1 MQVTELITRAWY
13 QSGIVAR
20 EFETVSDAET
30 ADGLMLL
37 NRLINRSAIEPE
49 LISYQGHLEV
59 TCVPDQE
66 EYFVKGLVSVREMT
80 FNDGE
85 IRFPMARYTTK
96 RYFST
101 GRVDNIS
108 SLPFHF
114 YFERFLNGGKIYLY
128 FLPDRNYTL
137 NITGKVVL
145 TELSISDN
153 LDAYDAW
160 FHDYLIF
167 LLARECCLW
176 RKRPVPL
183 EVNTEIERYKMLIK
197 NVSPAD
203 LSINKSNMFKNN
215 TMDWAEYNLGRGWEP

>member
-37 NRLINRSAIEPE
+37 NRLINRSAIEPN

-59 TCVPDQE
+59 SCVPGQE
-66 EYFVKGLVSVREMT
+66 EYSVPGLVDLREMT

-85 IRFPMARYTTK
+85 IRFQMKRDTTK
-96 RYFST
+96 RYFGS

-108 SLPFHF
+108 TLPFHF
-114 YFERFLNGGKIYLY
+114 YFERELNGGKIYLY
-128 FLPDRNYTL
+128 FLPDKPYLL
-137 NITGKVVL
+137 NITGKVSL
-145 TELSISDN
+145 TALLISDN
-153 LDAYDAW
+153 LNAYDGW
-160 FHDYLIF
+160 FHDYLTY

-176 RKRPVPL
+176 RKRPVPVQ
-183 EVNTEIERYKMLIK
+183 VNVEIDRYSNLIQSI
-197 NVSPAD
+197 SPAD
-203 LSINKSNMFKNN
+203 LTINSSPMFKGDSMNYA
-215 TMDWAEYNLGRGWEP
+215 DYNFGRGWRP